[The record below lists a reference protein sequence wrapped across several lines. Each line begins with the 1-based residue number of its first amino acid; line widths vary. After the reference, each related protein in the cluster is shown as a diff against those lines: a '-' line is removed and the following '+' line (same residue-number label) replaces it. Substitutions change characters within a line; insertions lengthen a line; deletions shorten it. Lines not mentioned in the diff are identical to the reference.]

1 MVKIFLPK
9 GVSARVRGA
18 IARRLQSAMAVR
30 ADTAETTVGEGTSEV
45 PARGVE
51 QADAELQEAPIPAAE
66 EKEDDIGLHGSFTWS
81 AAESREDRLRER
93 SRSLV
98 KGTPLPSEVPSTM
111 GVMPQAPLG
120 EGSMPSGSS

>member
-9 GVSARVRGA
+9 GLSARVRGA

-30 ADTAETTVGEGTSEV
+30 ADTAETTVEEGTSEV

-66 EKEDDIGLHGSFTWS
+66 EKEDDLGPHGDFSWS
-81 AAESREDRLRER
+81 AAEPHEDRLRER
-93 SRSLV
+93 SRSPV
-98 KGTPLPSEVPSTM
+98 KWRP
-111 GVMPQAPLG
+111 
-120 EGSMPSGSS
+120 